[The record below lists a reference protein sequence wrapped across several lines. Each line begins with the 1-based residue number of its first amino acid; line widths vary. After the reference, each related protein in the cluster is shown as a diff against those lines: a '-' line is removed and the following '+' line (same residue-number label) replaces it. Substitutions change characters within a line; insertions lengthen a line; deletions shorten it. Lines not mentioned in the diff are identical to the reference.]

1 MGILFGQVLDNL
13 NDASCDAE
21 SSQSTGDI
29 QSEVNKKVLI
39 LVYIAIANFIVIYLY
54 IVSWSIFS
62 RRLEARIRDRYFQT
76 LLRQDATFYDSRQA
90 GELTSRLNSD
100 IQIIQAGT
108 SEKVGICIAVSS
120 FFISSYVVA
129 FVRDTKLAAI
139 LISLIPAF
147 LLMAAI
153 TSIFTQKYAA
163 RMSDAIASA
172 SSIAQE
178 ALSHIAVVQAFGAGP
193 RLEAKF
199 ASTMMTAQKEGMK
212 KAVTAAIQA
221 GTLFFISYSAN
232 ALAFWQGSR
241 QIADAVENGGNNVS
255 VGRTYTVIFLLV
267 DGESSTKQTEKLKLK
282 NIMILTNLGSLR
294 YPWFHCTTAPHHWGC
309 NRVISET
316 EGGY

>member
-13 NDASCDAE
+13 NDASCNAT
-21 SSQSTGDI
+21 SSKDEGNI
-29 QSEVNKKVLI
+29 QSDINDKVLI

-54 IVSWSIFS
+54 IISWSIFS
-62 RRLEARIRDRYFQT
+62 RRLEARIRDRYFRSI
-76 LLRQDATFYDSRQA
+76 LRQDATFYDKRQA
-90 GELTSRLNSD
+90 GELTTRLNSD

-120 FFISSYVVA
+120 FFISAYVVA
-129 FVRDTKLAAI
+129 FVRDTKLAGI

-153 TSIFTQKYAA
+153 GSFFTQKYTAS
-163 RMSDAIASA
+163 MSDAIASA

-199 ASTMMTAQKEGMK
+199 ASTMMTARGEGIK
-212 KAVTAAIQA
+212 KALTSAIQA
-221 GTLFFISYSAN
+221 GTLYFIAYAAN

-241 QIADAVENGGNNVS
+241 QIADAVEDGGSGVS

-267 DGESSTKQTEKLKLK
+267 DGES
-282 NIMILTNLGSLR
+282 
-294 YPWFHCTTAPHHWGC
+294 
-309 NRVISET
+309 ISSQRT
-316 EGGY
+316 RMVAKSSISNSDG